1 MEPAVDGQRSTL
13 RLEIEVRTLLLL
25 LGVVLAALLLA
36 SLLSAASRPLGWG
49 LACALVAAL
58 LAPLI
63 TRLDRHVPHALAVIV
78 IIAGLAL
85 TLVAAW
91 VGIASTIVDSV
102 DRIVDEAPAAAAEIE
117 ERHTIAQDFGL
128 TERVTNFAEGIEER
142 FGLGAQLERSPS
154 TASTYIVTGILML
167 FLVVYGPRLASSAIA
182 QIPGD
187 RRRSHVEEV
196 AAAAYSRW
204 VAYIWA
210 AAAQAVALT
219 LVAWPVFWWL
229 DLPGPFVLAL
239 LVGMLS
245 AIPYVGIPT
254 AGIGVLLFAAATTD
268 ATTIGVVAAFLVV
281 VSSLEII
288 VVRRRVDSATLYVG
302 PAVPIV
308 VALLGWEL
316 YGFGGALFGTITAI
330 FGLSVLH
337 AIDSSHRLHE
347 ADAAPASDA
356 PA

>member
-13 RLEIEVRTLLLL
+13 RLEIEVRTLFLL
-25 LGVVLAALLLA
+25 LGVVLGALLLA
-36 SLLSAASRPLGWG
+36 AVISAASRPLGWG
-49 LACALVAAL
+49 FACALVAAL

-63 TRLDRHVPHALAVIV
+63 TRLDRHLPHALAVVIV
-78 IIAGLAL
+78 IAGLAI
-85 TLVAAW
+85 TLVSAW
-91 VGIASTIVDSV
+91 VGIASTIVASV

-117 ERHTIAQDFGL
+117 ARHEVAQDFGL
-128 TERVTNFAEGIEER
+128 TERVTNFVEGVEER

-167 FLVVYGPRLASSAIA
+167 FLVVYGPRLARAAIA

-187 RRRSHVEEV
+187 RRRSRVEQI
-196 AAAAYSRW
+196 ATAAYWRW
-204 VAYIWA
+204 VTYVWA
-210 AAAQAVALT
+210 AAAQAIVLT
-219 LVAWPVFWWL
+219 LVAWPLFWWL

-268 ATTIGVVAAFLVV
+268 AATIGAVAAFLVV
-281 VSSLEII
+281 VSSIEILI
-288 VVRRRVDSATLYVG
+288 VRRRVDAAALYVG
-302 PAVPIV
+302 PAVPVV
-308 VALLGWEL
+308 VALLGWEV
-316 YGFGGALFGTITAI
+316 YGFGGALFGTTAAI

-347 ADAAPASDA
+347 PDATDA
-356 PA
+356 VT